1 MFYFTP
7 CCLIL
12 KGGKALSNKS
22 FIMVLILSILLVSV
36 FSPALS
42 ATSRKDLVV
51 NYLLNHYDKEEGAF
65 FLTKGGHLSIKV
77 SYYAYSALSL
87 LEIEDFDEKVNTT
100 IMSDWLK
107 NRQISDKESPNYG
120 AFSEPESDHVDI
132 YASMYA
138 VLLLDKLNK
147 LEDEDLI
154 NKTALIS
161 WVNSCYNEDGSF
173 SMAPGDKS
181 SLSTTYAALM
191 ILNSLN
197 AVDDIVNKTITINW
211 IKNLQLLAENSSNY
225 GGFAM
230 FPNSTDVSLDAAY
243 MAWKS
248 LRILNAEDEID
259 TNSLKA
265 WVISLY
271 NDSGFFY
278 RDAEKEIYNIYL
290 TYYGVLLLKEFGELS
305 GKKEAIVSWVL
316 SLQRSDGGF
325 TYYDEM
331 ESNPIATSLAL
342 LILAELDA
350 LSSLNEASPWVWGG
364 YTFFQVLGITI
375 LVVILAVIGGYII
388 KIKYRKR

>member
-1 MFYFTP
+1 M
-7 CCLIL
+7 
-12 KGGKALSNKS
+12 SNKS
-22 FIMVLILSILLVSV
+22 FIMVLILSILLLSS
-36 FSPALS
+36 FSPILS

-51 NYLLNHYDKEEGAF
+51 NYLLDHYDKEEGAF
-65 FLTKGGHLSIKV
+65 FFTKGEPLSIKV

-107 NRQISDKESPNYG
+107 NRQISDKASSNYG
-120 AFSEPESDHVDI
+120 AFSEPESDYVDI
-132 YASMYA
+132 YTSMYA

-147 LEDEDLI
+147 LEDEEDLI

-173 SMAPGDKS
+173 SITPGGES
-181 SLSTTYAALM
+181 ALSTTYAALM
-191 ILNSLN
+191 ILSSLN
-197 AVDDIVNKTITINW
+197 AVDDIVNKTMTINW
-211 IKNLQLLAENSSNY
+211 IKNLQLLNENSSNY

-248 LRILNAEDEID
+248 LKILNAEDEID
-259 TNSLKA
+259 TDSLKA

-305 GKKEAIVSWVL
+305 EKKEAIVSWIL

-364 YTFFQVLGITI
+364 YTFFQVLGIAI
-375 LVVILAVIGGYII
+375 LVVILVVIGGYII